1 MVYFIFLGGASHV
14 VLRIVVWQ
22 FCQSHQCRQNLVPY
36 DSCLIYGSFC
46 FTDTTNHDLPLIEV
60 LKEMECPICQELFTS
75 EFSIDRHIEKVHQ
88 RKTPPGPGSSK
99 KVLSPNSM
107 LMFNGVQKGKKKI
120 RGKENKID
128 FNM

>member
-1 MVYFIFLGGASHV
+1 MD
-14 VLRIVVWQ
+14 
-22 FCQSHQCRQNLVPY
+22 
-36 DSCLIYGSFC
+36 DS
-46 FTDTTNHDLPLIEV
+46 PLIEF
-60 LKEMECPICQELFTS
+60 LKEMECPICQELFKS
-75 EFSIDRHIEKVHQ
+75 EISIDRHIEKVHQ